1 MWENNFL
8 KQNSQHRV
16 IQNRGFCK
24 SEKKNQQD
32 IPKEKHNGIGEMEF
46 V

>member
-16 IQNRGFCK
+16 MQNRGFCK
-24 SEKKNQQD
+24 IWKKKSK
-32 IPKEKHNGIGEMEF
+32 IPKEKHNGIGEKEF

>member
-24 SEKKNQQD
+24 IWKKQQD
-32 IPKEKHNGIGEMEF
+32 TKKKHNGIGEKEF

>member
-8 KQNSQHRV
+8 KQNRQHRV
-16 IQNRGFCK
+16 MQNRGFCK
-24 SEKKNQQD
+24 SGKNSKIYQKK
-32 IPKEKHNGIGEMEF
+32 KHNGIVEKEF

>member
-16 IQNRGFCK
+16 MQNRGFCK
-24 SEKKNQQD
+24 SEKKHSK
-32 IPKEKHNGIGEMEF
+32 IPKEKRNGIGEKEF